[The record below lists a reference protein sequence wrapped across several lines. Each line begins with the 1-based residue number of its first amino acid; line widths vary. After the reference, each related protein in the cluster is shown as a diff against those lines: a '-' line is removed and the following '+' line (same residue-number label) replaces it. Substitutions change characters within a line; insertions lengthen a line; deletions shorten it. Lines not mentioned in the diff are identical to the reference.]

1 MTGRDELA
9 ALCARALRRAGA
21 REDDKALGAWVSL
34 ALDAHD
40 AYAREAEEY
49 DPDDA
54 CEAVYAALA
63 ERQGIDDEDAEA
75 VGALLMRL
83 EAFMEAVCGAAED
96 A

>member
-1 MTGRDELA
+1 MTGRGELA

-21 REDDKALGAWVSL
+21 REDDAALETWVSL

-40 AYAREAEEY
+40 AYARAAEEY

-63 ERQGIDDEDAEA
+63 EALGVDEEDGEA

-83 EAFMEAVCGAAED
+83 DAFMEAVAGTD